1 MCMKMPQNEKN
12 LRFMRSRTITFGF
25 PSLFLTFTLLF
36 SLTVSAQESTGFVVD
51 KIIVKVDNYVVLK
64 SDLESAY
71 QGYLTNGNPANNDA
85 KCNILNGI
93 LINKLMV
100 AKAEID
106 SIIVT
111 DFEVD
116 QNTEQRMAMILQNSG
131 NSPEQLEKAYGK
143 TLEEIKLEL
152 RDQIKEQLV
161 GRQMQTVITK
171 DISIT
176 PHEVRRFYSQIP
188 SDSLPYYNSDVE
200 VAQIVRK
207 AKVSDEQKASARLKL
222 MGLREQILKGADFG
236 ELAKKNSEDPSAQY
250 NGGEMGYV
258 GRGAMV
264 PSFEAMAFKLKE
276 GEISMPFESPFG
288 YHVMQLIDRR
298 GNEYNSR
305 HILLSA
311 VPSSEDIERAK
322 NYLDSLREK
331 IVKGEGKFEQI
342 AIEVSDDDATKSRG
356 GFFADADG
364 GTRISVK
371 EIDPV
376 VYFNIDSMKVGS
388 VSKPITYR
396 TDDQKD
402 AVRILYFKTKL
413 PPHQANLK
421 DDWHRIQAAALAE
434 KKDKAMEKWFLKA
447 RQDVFINIDPEYQ
460 YCKILE

>member
-1 MCMKMPQNEKN
+1 MRQNEKN
-12 LRFMRSRTITFGF
+12 SKFLKSRARKNGF
-25 PSLFLTFTLLF
+25 CASVLALSLLF
-36 SLTVSAQESTGFVVD
+36 SFPGLAQEDTGFVVD
-51 KIIVKVDNYVVLK
+51 KIIVKVDNFIVLK

-71 QGYLTNGNPANNDA
+71 QSYLSNGNPATTEA
-85 KCNILNGI
+85 RCGILNSI
-93 LINKLMV
+93 VINKLMV

-106 SIIVT
+106 SIVVT

-116 QNTEQRMAMILQNSG
+116 QNTDQRMSMILQNSG

-161 GRQMQTVITK
+161 GRQMQQEISK
-171 DISIT
+171 DINIT
-176 PHEVRRFYSQIP
+176 PSEVRRFFSKIP
-188 SDSLPYYNSDVE
+188 QDSLPYYNSDVE

-207 AKVSDEQKASARLKL
+207 AKVSDAQKAEARQKL
-222 MGLREQILKGADFG
+222 MGIRDQILKGADFS
-236 ELAKKNSEDPSAQY
+236 ELAKKNSEDPTAQY
-250 NGGEMGYV
+250 NGGEIGYV

-264 PSFEAMAFKLKE
+264 PQYEAMAFKIKE

-288 YHVMQLIDRR
+288 FHILQLIDRR

-311 VPSSEDIERAK
+311 VPSAEDIQRAK

-331 IVKGEGKFEQI
+331 IVNGEIKFEQ
-342 AIEVSDDDATKSRG
+342 AAKELSDDEETKSRG
-356 GFFADADG
+356 GFFVDADG
-364 GTRISVK
+364 GTKISVK
-371 EIDPV
+371 EIDAF
-376 VYFNIDSMKVGS
+376 VYFNIDTMKVGNIS
-388 VSKPITYR
+388 RPITYR

-402 AVRILYFKTKL
+402 AVRILFFKTKL

-447 RQDVFINIDPEYQ
+447 RQDVFINIDPDYQ
-460 YCKILE
+460 YCHLLE

>member
-12 LRFMRSRTITFGF
+12 LRFMRSRAISLGF
-25 PSLFLTFTLLF
+25 PYLFLSLFLIASF
-36 SLTVSAQESTGFVVD
+36 TVSAQEPSGFVVD

-188 SDSLPYYNSDVE
+188 ADSLPYYNSDVE

-207 AKVSDEQKASARLKL
+207 AKVSDAQKAAARLKL
-222 MGLREQILKGADFG
+222 MGLRDQILKGGDFG

-311 VPSSEDIERAK
+311 VPSAEDIERSK

-331 IVKGEGKFEQI
+331 IVKGESKFEQV

-371 EIDPV
+371 EIDPI

>member
-1 MCMKMPQNEKN
+1 
-12 LRFMRSRTITFGF
+12 MRSRAIPFGF
-25 PSLFLTFTLLF
+25 PCLFLTFTLLF
-36 SLTVSAQESTGFVVD
+36 SFSVSAQESTGFVVD

-188 SDSLPYYNSDVE
+188 ADSLPYYNSDVE

-207 AKVSDEQKASARLKL
+207 AKVSDAQKATARLKL
-222 MGLREQILKGADFG
+222 MGLREEILKGADFG

-288 YHVMQLIDRR
+288 YHIMQLIDRR

-331 IVKGEGKFEQI
+331 IVKGDTKFEQV

-402 AVRILYFKTKL
+402 AVRILYFKSKL

-421 DDWHRIQAAALAE
+421 DDWHRIQGAALAE
-434 KKDKAMEKWFLKA
+434 KKDIAMEKWFLKA
-447 RQDVFINIDPEYQ
+447 RQDVFINIDPDYQ

>member
-1 MCMKMPQNEKN
+1 MTMLQNAKN
-12 LRFMRSRTITFGF
+12 LKFFKNKGSKNAIGASVLLLAF
-25 PSLFLTFTLLF
+25 FLST
-36 SLTVSAQESTGFVVD
+36 SVIAQENPGFVVD

-64 SDLESAY
+64 SDLEAAY
-71 QGYLTNGNPANNDA
+71 QNYLSGGNPASNDT
-85 KCNILNGI
+85 KCSILNSLI
-93 LINKLMV
+93 INKLMV

-106 SIIVT
+106 SVVVSDI
-111 DFEVD
+111 EVD
-116 QNTEQRMAMILQNSG
+116 QNTDQRMGVILQNSG

-143 TLEEIKLEL
+143 TMEEIKLEL

-161 GRQMQTVITK
+161 GRQMQQVITK
-171 DISIT
+171 EISIT
-176 PHEVRRFYSQIP
+176 PSDVRRFFNQIP
-188 SDSLPYYNSDVE
+188 NDSLPYYDSDVE

-207 AKVSDEQKASARLKL
+207 AKVSDAQKTEARQKL
-222 MGLREQILKGADFG
+222 IGLRQEILNGADFN

-264 PSFEAMAFKLKE
+264 PTFEAMAFKLKK

-288 YHVMQLIDRR
+288 FHIMQLIDRR

-311 VPSSEDIERAK
+311 VPSARDIENSKA
-322 NYLDSLREK
+322 YLDSLREK
-331 IVKGEGKFEQI
+331 ITKGEIKFEQT
-342 AIEVSDDDATKSRG
+342 AKELSDDEATKPRG

-364 GTRISVK
+364 GTKISVK

-376 VYFNIDSMKVGS
+376 IYFNIDTMKVGNI
-388 VSKPITYR
+388 SKPITYR

-413 PPHQANLK
+413 PPHQANLR

-434 KKDKAMEKWFLKA
+434 KKDKAMEKWFMKA
-447 RQDVFINIDPEYQ
+447 RQDVFINIDQDYQ